1 MQAPMRDTHNPAQ
14 QPAFYFDCPL
24 CSQPLDVRM
33 SKKQK
38 PYVTCGN
45 CSLQMFVRGPAGVE
59 RFDQRAHTE
68 DGRTR
73 AAVAPKV
80 LPRPKGRPGR
90 PRKESTERAKRY
102 APLAPVL
109 MLLTGR
115 QE

>member
-1 MQAPMRDTHNPAQ
+1 MKDIHSRAPQ
-14 QPAFYFDCPL
+14 QAFYFDCPL
-24 CSQPLDVRM
+24 CGTPLDVRL

-38 PYVTCGN
+38 PYVTCGD

-73 AAVAPKV
+73 AAIAPKI

-90 PRKESTERAKRY
+90 PRKETTERAKRF
-102 APLAPVL
+102 APLAPVSV
-109 MLLTGR
+109 LLTGR
-115 QE
+115 KA